1 MVKNR
6 DSSAKE
12 QALWKRWDKLNAA
25 RNAVFDSD
33 YQTISQYFYPSV
45 SDINTEKTESITG
58 WYDRIYDTAP
68 IRAAT
73 TCSVG
78 VRNWVT
84 PSTEPWLDLSPPS
97 NLLKQPAVS
106 SRVKRLQTNSD
117 DNAAGVDDAQRWCA
131 DTSSTCLQELA
142 SSSFYSVVQPFNK
155 SACVFG
161 TALMFCEEGK
171 AASLRFEQFKVG
183 TFVIAEND
191 QKIVDTVIRRFK
203 LTVRQ
208 AVQKFCPKL
217 EDGKYDTS
225 EMPEKLAKAYAS
237 EKFDETFYF
246 LHHVMPNEDYQRGKM
261 GADGM
266 AFASIY
272 QAELGRKI
280 VKEGGY
286 EEMPYFCLRWKPWGS
301 DDQPY
306 GTSPGYEVLPEARQ
320 LNMVTQFSDALA
332 ELKAFPR
339 FLYPDN
345 LDGDI
350 QLAAGGVTTYEADK
364 PNAIPREWQ
373 TVGEQQEVLAML
385 ERKEQAINKAFFVD
399 IFTMLAQMQDKRMTA
414 TEVALRNGEK
424 LDQFTGTFDQ
434 YRTDFITPLVK
445 RIIGILFR
453 SGKLKDAPP
462 SLMVQP
468 GDDPKADPELAMP
481 KINIKS
487 RVTLALNEVRNVG
500 VQKTVEMLLPLGEQ
514 KPEIMDNF
522 NWDEVARGT
531 ARNNGMPEAMLLPIK
546 QMLEVRQQRTKMLME
561 QRALDQAKTA
571 SEAGKNLGKAPQ
583 QLQDQVTGQLTG
595 QAA

>member
-1 MVKNR
+1 MVKVSDNQ
-6 DSSAKE
+6 AK
-12 QALWKRWDKLNAA
+12 AMRLWKRWDKLNAA

-33 YQTISQYFYPSV
+33 WQTISQYFYPSV

-84 PSTEPWLDLSPPS
+84 PSTEPWLDLSPPT
-97 NLLKQPAVS
+97 NLKNQAAPTSA
-106 SRVKRLQTNSD
+106 RVKRLQPTTD
-117 DNAAGVDDAQRWCA
+117 DNASGMDDAQRWCA
-131 DTSSTCLQELA
+131 EASSTSLQELA
-142 SSSFYSVVQPFNK
+142 ASAFYSVVQPFNK

-171 AASLRFEQFKVG
+171 STSLRFEQFKVG

-191 QKIVDTVIRRFK
+191 QKQVDTVIRRFK
-203 LTVRQ
+203 LTCRQ
-208 AVQKFCPKL
+208 AVQKFCEKMD
-217 EDGKYDTS
+217 DGKYDLS
-225 EMPEKLAKAYAS
+225 QMPEKIAKAYEA
-237 EKFDETFYF
+237 EKFDEPFFF
-246 LHHVMPNEDYQRGKM
+246 LHHVMPNEEWQRGKM
-261 GADGM
+261 GKEGM
-266 AFASIY
+266 AYASIY
-272 QAELGRKI
+272 QAELGKKI

-306 GTSPGYEVLPEARQ
+306 GTSPGYETLPEARQ

-364 PNAIPREWQ
+364 PDAIPKEWA

-434 YRTDFITPLVK
+434 YRTDFINPLV
-445 RIIGILFR
+445 RRVLGLLFR
-453 SGKLKDAPP
+453 AGKLKEPP
-462 SLMVQP
+462 ASLKIQP
-468 GDDPKADPELAMP
+468 NDDPKAEPELAMP

-500 VQKTVEMLLPLGEQ
+500 VQKTIEMLMPVGEQ

-531 ARNNGMPEAMLLPIK
+531 ARNNGMPESMLLPIK

-561 QRALDQAKTA
+561 QRALEQAKTA

-583 QLQDQVTGQLTG
+583 PIQDSVTRDRKTHV
-595 QAA
+595 